1 MRKQNGAE
9 SIAAPAPAFKI
20 IRAIIH
26 WLRITIFDYGINVPH
41 WRYDVKLYS
50 PYRFNA
56 LPITAESQM
65 LSFVIA
71 SAARQSIA

>member
-20 IRAIIH
+20 IRAITA

-41 WRYDVKLYS
+41 WRYDVKYNL
-50 PYRFNA
+50 PYRFYTPPFKA
-56 LPITAESQM
+56 EPPI

-71 SAARQSIA
+71 SAARQSIT